1 MRRERRH
8 GQEER
13 LAGCRRRLD
22 EPLGLAR
29 VDVGLVVAVRVTPSV
44 QLTGDHLLPAVHLA
58 GLGRRT
64 PPVEAGRLIRR
75 SLAGG
80 DLLVAVQ
87 VLADPAGAVAPLV
100 QGDRGRRRVVER
112 LDRAL
117 GRVIAQDFVVV
128 RVLAG
133 EVGGATG
140 SRAGNRGERLGEAR
154 ALAADPPASVAP
166 RARMSLVDW
175 SSVITTTTLRGATPP
190 RASGLGAATS
200 PSRHSEPASASAARH
215 ARTCFVDSATSLHR
229 PYRLRREHTPAVE
242 VSARPLT
249 PAEKR
254 GPEYR
259 ARTCAAAI
267 VSARHER
274 PVAQL
279 RDHRRPEVRHHGAA
293 FVSGAPPTDL
303 HVAPEGAGLLRRRE
317 ELGPG
322 ARVVPPALEAEA
334 QGDPRRVL
342 TELHRVPEVRRRARA
357 DGEPDPGR
365 EADLHGA

>member
-1 MRRERRH
+1 MARRQDRICARSARGSSRTNDGLSETSASLNDGGARQLCGLERVPVAPRGSRVALDVEEAGFHVRRERRH

-13 LAGCRRRLD
+13 LTGCRRRLD

-80 DLLVAVQ
+80 DPLVAVQ

-133 EVGGATG
+133 EVGGAR
-140 SRAGNRGERLGEAR
+140 RAAERERGERLGEAR
-154 ALAADPPASVAP
+154 ALAADPPAGRAQGAHVAGRLVVGHHHHDVARRDAL
-166 RARMSLVDW
+166 RARRAPG
-175 SSVITTTTLRGATPP
+175 RGRS
-190 RASGLGAATS
+190 RAGIA
-200 PSRHSEPASASAARH
+200 EPASASAARH
-215 ARTCFVDSATSLHR
+215 ARTCLSIRR
-229 PYRLRREHTPAVE
+229 PACIVPTAFGVNTP
-242 VSARPLT
+242 PLWRFRSPPD

-259 ARTCAAAI
+259 
-267 VSARHER
+267 
-274 PVAQL
+274 
-279 RDHRRPEVRHHGAA
+279 GA
-293 FVSGAPPTDL
+293 
-303 HVAPEGAGLLRRRE
+303 HLRRRYR
-317 ELGPG
+317 LRSP
-322 ARVVPPALEAEA
+322 
-334 QGDPRRVL
+334 
-342 TELHRVPEVRRRARA
+342 
-357 DGEPDPGR
+357 
-365 EADLHGA
+365 